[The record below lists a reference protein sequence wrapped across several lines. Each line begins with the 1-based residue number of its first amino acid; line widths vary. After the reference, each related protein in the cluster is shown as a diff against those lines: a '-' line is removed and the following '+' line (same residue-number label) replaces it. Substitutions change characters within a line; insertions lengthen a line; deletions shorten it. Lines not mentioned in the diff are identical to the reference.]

1 MKIYFG
7 RDSFGSAEL
16 HIVTH
21 RHTKVVSPYGAAPP
35 LHRAGFRPVL
45 GTPRYGLL
53 GASIKGSQD
62 VVSQPTRLQSKP
74 TYARPDPSVG
84 VSICSSGGFL
94 AYCVQYFGAG
104 TAYKTMD
111 GTTAKAAP
119 DMISAALTTTPS
131 CYIGTSLSAVRCKIL
146 LYSCGGEVYSPASL
160 FVGECQDPK
169 PRICY

>member
-53 GASIKGSQD
+53 GGFHQGLPGRRI
-62 VVSQPTRLQSKP
+62 PTNPVAEQTDICTTRSLRRCLHMQRGVLRLLYSTLGPGRHTKQWTGQQQKR
-74 TYARPDPSVG
+74 RPN
-84 VSICSSGGFL
+84 
-94 AYCVQYFGAG
+94 
-104 TAYKTMD
+104 
-111 GTTAKAAP
+111 
-119 DMISAALTTTPS
+119 MIFAALTTAPS
-131 CYIGTSLSAVRCKIL
+131 SCNGTSLSGVRCKIL
-146 LYSCGGEVYSPASL
+146 LYSCGQEDCRPASL
-160 FVGECQDPK
+160 FLGECQDPK